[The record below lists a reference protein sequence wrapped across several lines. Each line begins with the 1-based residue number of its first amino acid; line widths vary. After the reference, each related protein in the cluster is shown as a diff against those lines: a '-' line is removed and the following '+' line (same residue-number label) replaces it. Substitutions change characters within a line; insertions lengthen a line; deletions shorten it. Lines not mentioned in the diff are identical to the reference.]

1 MNAPDELRDGSRA
14 AGWLNKL
21 LAFVKMTR
29 LVEGVGYRLI
39 QTTRGTAL
47 EIQPGK
53 GGSAPSTGAVQMR
66 VTAINADTLSC
77 VRWSQS
83 VAGGS
88 LNLNPPQ
95 ETMDAIAVE
104 LVAKPWRLRKTPFD
118 GKTVT
123 IPLEYQPL
131 SIRVSY
137 TYDPNFSTSR
147 RASIVGTPTFERQY
161 VTPRYVVGDVI
172 YVSEADSTG
181 VDGVTKLDVNA
192 DGRGWAA
199 KYE

>member
-53 GGSAPSTGAVQMR
+53 GGGEASTGTVQMR
-66 VTAINADTLSC
+66 VTAINSDTLSC

-83 VAGGS
+83 AAGGS
-88 LNLNPPQ
+88 LNLSPPQ
-95 ETMDAIAVE
+95 ETIDALPVE
-104 LVAKPWRLRKTPFD
+104 LVAKPWRLRKTPFE

-123 IPLEYQPL
+123 IPLEYLPL
-131 SIRVSY
+131 SIRVTY
-137 TYDPNFSTSR
+137 TYDPAFSTAR

-161 VTPRYVVGDVI
+161 IVPRYVVGDVI

-181 VDGVTKLDVNA
+181 IDGVTKFDINA
-192 DGRGWAA
+192 DGRCWAA